1 MRSASF
7 GLLFCLVFSGEAD
20 ALGAGTAPDASG
32 LLDPITMGKMIDL
45 VGHDVVQL
53 MVSNQNRKY
62 ESLQEDE
69 IKLLDEQW
77 VQERARTDQP
87 LVAATLSN
95 PLSAYLTR
103 IQAESRGAILEI
115 IVMDRYGL
123 NVGQSQITSDYW
135 QGDEA
140 KFQKTFLV
148 GTDAVFVDE
157 AEWNSEYGIWHTQL
171 NFTLSHPETG
181 QPIGAATI
189 EVNLTEL
196 TRRQQFAQ

>member
-171 NFTLSHPETG
+171 NFT
-181 QPIGAATI
+181 
-189 EVNLTEL
+189 
-196 TRRQQFAQ
+196 